1 MRVLAVLT
9 LAACASSGQ
18 PYRFASPMIGGAD
31 VPPPGLPAHAAP
43 APIVIA
49 HHAQPGQASG
59 IADRAGPGQAAA
71 GIEAS
76 PPPIDSA
83 AAAESVPHTGVV
95 YSRLPAHNLVPGD
108 AALPPVHGPADLRA
122 LVGRRTKADPFA
134 LALGWEAEL
143 GHRVPVPP
151 EVTERTSRADPA
163 RTSVTGRAIA
173 RAAREADDAARA
185 GIAGE
190 QLLGWSREAGLL
202 RELDTPPEP
211 GDLLVFD
218 EIETAADA
226 DLIAVAVARDER
238 GVTEMI
244 YASGGVI
251 RRGFVD
257 TNRPALRRDHEGRIV
272 NTFMRSGR
280 RWPPKGTH
288 YLAGELLAHVIR
300 PR

>member
-9 LAACASSGQ
+9 LAACAARSQ

-31 VPPPGLPAHAAP
+31 VPPPALRANPASP
-43 APIVIA
+43 PIVIA
-49 HHAQPGQASG
+49 HHASPGS
-59 IADRAGPGQAAA
+59 AAA
-71 GIEAS
+71 GIETA
-76 PPPIDSA
+76 PPPPLASA
-83 AAAESVPHTGVV
+83 AAAAAVTQSGLV
-95 YSRLPAHNLVPGD
+95 YSRLPAPNQVPSD
-108 AALPPVHGPADLRA
+108 AALPAIHAPADLRA

-134 LALGWEAEL
+134 LALGWEADL
-143 GHRVPVPP
+143 GHAVPVPP
-151 EVTERTSRADPA
+151 EVTDRMNRADTPRTSI
-163 RTSVTGRAIA
+163 TGRAIA

-190 QLLGWSREAGLL
+190 QLVGWAREHGVLHD
-202 RELDTPPEP
+202 LDTPPVP

-218 EIETAADA
+218 EIETTADA
-226 DLIAVAVARDER
+226 DLIAVVVARDER

-244 YASGGVI
+244 YASGGVV

>member
-1 MRVLAVLT
+1 MRVLALLT
-9 LAACASSGQ
+9 LAACATRAQ

-31 VPPPGLPAHAAP
+31 VPPAALPGRPTAEPVA
-43 APIVIA
+43 IE
-49 HHAQPGQASG
+49 HH
-59 IADRAGPGQAAA
+59 AA
-71 GIEAS
+71 GIVAA
-76 PPPIDSA
+76 PPPVASA
-83 AAAESVPHTGVV
+83 AAADAIPHTGLV
-95 YSRLPAHNLVPGD
+95 YSQLPTPNLVPAD
-108 AALPPVHGPADLRA
+108 APLPAIHAPADLRA

-143 GHRVPVPP
+143 GHLIPTPP
-151 EVTERTSRADPA
+151 EVTEREHRADPP
-163 RTSVTGRAIA
+163 RSTVTGRAIA
-173 RAAREADDAARA
+173 RAAREADEAARA

-190 QLLGWSREAGLL
+190 QLLGWARETGVLH
-202 RELDTPPEP
+202 ELDTPPEP

-226 DLIAVAVARDER
+226 DLIAVVIARDER
-238 GVTEMI
+238 GVAEMI

-257 TNRPALRRDHEGRIV
+257 TNRPALRRDHEGVIV

-288 YLAGELLAHVIR
+288 YLAGELLSHVIR

>member
-9 LAACASSGQ
+9 LAACASRAQ

-31 VPPPGLPAHAAP
+31 VPPQALPGRP
-43 APIVIA
+43 APVDFPHSTEGATVLA
-49 HHAQPGQASG
+49 HHAQT
-59 IADRAGPGQAAA
+59 
-71 GIEAS
+71 GIEVA
-76 PPPIDSA
+76 PPPIASA
-83 AAAESVPHTGVV
+83 AAADAVPHSGVV
-95 YSRLPAHNLVPGD
+95 YSRLPAPNLVPAD
-108 AALPPVHGPADLRA
+108 APLPAIHTPADLHA

-134 LALGWEAEL
+134 LAIGWEAEL
-143 GHRVPVPP
+143 GHPVPVPP
-151 EVTERTSRADPA
+151 EVTLRQNRDEPPRS
-163 RTSVTGRAIA
+163 SVTGRAIA
-173 RAAREADDAARA
+173 RAAREANEAARA

-190 QLLGWSREAGLL
+190 QLLGWAREAGVLH
-202 RELDTPPEP
+202 ELDTPPEP

-218 EIETAADA
+218 EIESAADA

-238 GVTEMI
+238 GVTEII

-257 TNRPALRRDHEGRIV
+257 ANRPALRRDHHGQIV
-272 NTFMRSGR
+272 NTSMRSGR

-300 PR
+300 PH